1 MSARRA
7 LALGFREFLR
17 SPLNVGGLAIATTDC
32 DVMADGRPRPDCGDW
47 FYAIHGGLRA
57 NQLQTGDE
65 SYFTLYCT
73 ISARTEQP
81 FDRVGPNILQV
92 ADGLDDRADDVWNA
106 IFRYQ
111 WTPLTGPMTLANRF
125 MYPDS
130 VPSTYLFV
138 QSLYPVSCSNPE
150 PVVESWFNATS
161 QQQHR
166 SGQSNTGEPAPFVG
180 FKTVLTFQGAVIMQ
194 ELDDALA

>member
-17 SPLNVGGLAIATTDC
+17 SSSGGGLGIPATDC
-32 DVMADGRPRPDCGDW
+32 DVMADGRPRADCGDW
-47 FYAIHGGLRA
+47 FYAVHGGQRT

-73 ISARTEQP
+73 ISAKTSMA
-81 FDRVGPNILQV
+81 FDRVGPNVLQV
-92 ADGLDDRADDVWNA
+92 ADGLDDRADAVWNG

-111 WTPLTGPMTLANRF
+111 WAPLGVMTLANQF
-125 MYPDS
+125 MEPDS
-130 VPSTYLFV
+130 VPDTYLFV

-150 PVVESWFNATS
+150 PVVESWFNATT

-166 SGQSNTGEPAPFVG
+166 SGQSNTGDPAPFIG
-180 FKTVLTFQGAVIMQ
+180 FKTVLTFQGAVVLQ